1 LSPSTSFPGRFPP
14 YIIFRFLHLLLVSS
28 SSDFDISRMPSI
40 ISLTA
45 ALALLGAVAASP
57 VEKRS
62 AFSVKQVPHT
72 TYLKNGPAQ
81 KVKTLR
87 KYGKPVPQS
96 LLAAAESRAAVG
108 EAFTAAAADSGS
120 DPAVPSDQYDSS
132 YLSPVTVGSTTVE
145 LDFDTGSADLWV
157 FSSLQASS
165 QLAGHQYYQ
174 ADASKLKSG
183 YSWRI
188 SYGDGSGASGKVYA
202 DKVVVGGVT
211 ATSQAVEAA
220 TSVSAQFSQDTETD
234 GLLGLAFSSINTVSP
249 TQQTTF
255 FDTVKPQLA
264 APLFAVNL
272 KYHAAGTYDFG
283 YIDKSKYTGSIT
295 YVDVDNSQGFWGI
308 SATAYGVGS
317 TTTQRAISG
326 IFDTGT
332 TLVYTDA
339 AVVKAYYA
347 KVSGAKLD
355 NTQGGYVFPCSATL
369 PNFSITV
376 GGVAQV
382 VPGKYVN
389 YAPVDSS
396 GTTCFGGIQTDDGI
410 GFSIF
415 GDIFLKSK
423 YVIHEAV
430 SGSTPRIGLA
440 QSASV

>member
-1 LSPSTSFPGRFPP
+1 
-14 YIIFRFLHLLLVSS
+14 
-28 SSDFDISRMPSI
+28 MPSI
-40 ISLTA
+40 VSLTA
-45 ALALLGAVAASP
+45 ALALVGAVVASP

-62 AFSVKQVPHT
+62 AFSVEQVKHT
-72 TYLKNGPAQ
+72 TFLKNGPAQ

-96 LLAAAESRAAVG
+96 LLAAANSRAAVAD
-108 EAFTAAAADSGS
+108 EVTAAAAPGQGS

-132 YLSPVTVGSTTVE
+132 YLSPVTIGTTQVE

-157 FSSLQASS
+157 FSSLQAST
-165 QLAGHQYYQ
+165 QLSGHQYYQ
-174 ADASKLKSG
+174 ADASKVKSG

-211 ATSQAVEAA
+211 ATTQAVEAA
-220 TSVSAQFSQDTETD
+220 TSVSAQFSQDVDTD

-249 TQQTTF
+249 VQQKTF
-255 FDTVKPQLA
+255 FDTVKSQLA
-264 APLFAVNL
+264 SPLFAVNL

-283 YIDKSKYTGSIT
+283 YIDKTKYTGAIT
-295 YVDVDNSQGFWGI
+295 YVNVDNSQGFWGI

-317 TTTQRAISG
+317 TTTQRSFSG
-326 IFDTGT
+326 SKFGHCGGSKRAQKLTHTLVLDTGT
-332 TLVYTDA
+332 TLIYTDA
-339 AVVKAYYA
+339 AIVKAYYA
-347 KVSGAKLD
+347 KVTGAKLD
-355 NTQGGYVFPCSATL
+355 NTQGGYTFPCSATL

-389 YAPVDSS
+389 YAPVDST
-396 GTTCFGGIQTDDGI
+396 GKTCFGGIQTDDGI

-415 GDIFLKSK
+415 GDVFLKSK
-423 YVIHEAV
+423 YVVHEAV
-430 SGSTPRIGLA
+430 PGSTPRIGLA